1 MSIKTEQDTARTVD
15 VEQEMALVEKGQQLA
30 GHFPDAEALGR
41 ARRILEGT
49 LSPEDA
55 RAEVAANNTSPAKT
69 APRERDRFTA
79 TQGTLAH
86 PPCRFAPSSSIS
98 STRSMVGSRR

>member
-1 MSIKTEQDTARTVD
+1 MSIKTEHDTARTID

-30 GHFPDAEALGR
+30 GHFPNAEALSR

-55 RAEVAANNTSPAKT
+55 RAEVAAKHGFPL
-69 APRERDRFTA
+69 RQR
-79 TQGTLAH
+79 
-86 PPCRFAPSSSIS
+86 
-98 STRSMVGSRR
+98 

>member
-1 MSIKTEQDTARTVD
+1 MSIKTEHDTARTID

-55 RAEVAANNTSPAKT
+55 RAEVAAKHGFPL
-69 APRERDRFTA
+69 RQR
-79 TQGTLAH
+79 
-86 PPCRFAPSSSIS
+86 
-98 STRSMVGSRR
+98 

>member
-1 MSIKTEQDTARTVD
+1 MSIKTEHDTARTID

-49 LSPEDA
+49 LSPEGA
-55 RAEVAANNTSPAKT
+55 RAEVAAKHGFPL
-69 APRERDRFTA
+69 RQR
-79 TQGTLAH
+79 
-86 PPCRFAPSSSIS
+86 
-98 STRSMVGSRR
+98 

>member
-1 MSIKTEQDTARTVD
+1 MSINTEHNSTRTID

-30 GHFPDAEALGR
+30 GHFPNAEALGR

-55 RAEVAANNTSPAKT
+55 RAEVAAKHGFPLRK
-69 APRERDRFTA
+69 R
-79 TQGTLAH
+79 
-86 PPCRFAPSSSIS
+86 
-98 STRSMVGSRR
+98 

>member
-1 MSIKTEQDTARTVD
+1 MSIKTDHDAARTVD

-55 RAEVAANNTSPAKT
+55 RAEVAAKHGFPL
-69 APRERDRFTA
+69 RQR
-79 TQGTLAH
+79 
-86 PPCRFAPSSSIS
+86 
-98 STRSMVGSRR
+98 

>member
-1 MSIKTEQDTARTVD
+1 MSINTEHNTARVVD

-30 GHFPDAEALGR
+30 GHFPSAEALGR

-55 RAEVAANNTSPAKT
+55 RAEVAAKHGFPLRK
-69 APRERDRFTA
+69 R
-79 TQGTLAH
+79 
-86 PPCRFAPSSSIS
+86 
-98 STRSMVGSRR
+98 

>member
-1 MSIKTEQDTARTVD
+1 MSINTEHNSTRTID

-30 GHFPDAEALGR
+30 GHFPNAEALGR

-55 RAEVAANNTSPAKT
+55 RAEVAVKHGFPLRK
-69 APRERDRFTA
+69 R
-79 TQGTLAH
+79 
-86 PPCRFAPSSSIS
+86 
-98 STRSMVGSRR
+98 

>member
-1 MSIKTEQDTARTVD
+1 MSIKTEHDTARTVD

-49 LSPEDA
+49 LSPEVA
-55 RAEVAANNTSPAKT
+55 RAEVAAKHGFPL
-69 APRERDRFTA
+69 RQR
-79 TQGTLAH
+79 
-86 PPCRFAPSSSIS
+86 
-98 STRSMVGSRR
+98 

>member
-1 MSIKTEQDTARTVD
+1 MSIKTEHTTPRTID
-15 VEQEMALVEKGQQLA
+15 VEQEMALIEKGQQLA

-55 RAEVAANNTSPAKT
+55 RAEVAAKHGFPL
-69 APRERDRFTA
+69 RQR
-79 TQGTLAH
+79 
-86 PPCRFAPSSSIS
+86 
-98 STRSMVGSRR
+98 

>member
-1 MSIKTEQDTARTVD
+1 MSINTEHNTARVID

-30 GHFPDAEALGR
+30 GHFPNAEALGR

-55 RAEVAANNTSPAKT
+55 RAEVAAKHGFPLRK
-69 APRERDRFTA
+69 R
-79 TQGTLAH
+79 
-86 PPCRFAPSSSIS
+86 
-98 STRSMVGSRR
+98 

>member
-1 MSIKTEQDTARTVD
+1 MSINTEHNTARAID

-30 GHFPDAEALGR
+30 GHFPNAEALGR

-55 RAEVAANNTSPAKT
+55 RAEVAAKHGFPLRK
-69 APRERDRFTA
+69 R
-79 TQGTLAH
+79 
-86 PPCRFAPSSSIS
+86 
-98 STRSMVGSRR
+98 

>member
-1 MSIKTEQDTARTVD
+1 MSIKTEHDTARTID

-30 GHFPDAEALGR
+30 GHFPNAEALDR

-55 RAEVAANNTSPAKT
+55 RAEVAAKHGFPL
-69 APRERDRFTA
+69 RQR
-79 TQGTLAH
+79 
-86 PPCRFAPSSSIS
+86 
-98 STRSMVGSRR
+98 

>member
-1 MSIKTEQDTARTVD
+1 MSIKNEHDTARTVD

-49 LSPEDA
+49 LSPEEA
-55 RAEVAANNTSPAKT
+55 RAEVAAKHGFPL
-69 APRERDRFTA
+69 RQR
-79 TQGTLAH
+79 
-86 PPCRFAPSSSIS
+86 
-98 STRSMVGSRR
+98 